1 MIGTELSKRSAG
13 SQPKS
18 IHVAQILLID
28 DSPTQLRVR
37 ELVLRGAGF
46 QVSIATTA
54 ESALALLRTAASKF
68 DVVVTDHILP
78 GASGSDFVRELR
90 AAEPDLPVIVV
101 SGMPDVQEEYKD
113 LDVIVRQK
121 PLAPQE
127 LIELVRSQVRSDG
140 ERTA

>member
-1 MIGTELSKRSAG
+1 MIGTELNKKSG
-13 SQPKS
+13 ESQPKS

-54 ESALALLRTAASKF
+54 ESAMALLRTTANKF

-78 GASGSDFVRELR
+78 GASGADFVRELR

-113 LDVIVRQK
+113 LDVVVRQK

-127 LIELVRSQVRSDG
+127 LIELVRSQIRSDG
-140 ERTA
+140 GRTA

>member
-1 MIGTELSKRSAG
+1 MIGTELNKKSGG

-54 ESALALLRTAASKF
+54 ESAMALLRTAASKF

-78 GASGSDFVRELR
+78 GASGADFVRELR
-90 AAEPDLPVIVV
+90 AAEPELPVIVV

-113 LDVIVRQK
+113 LDVVVRQK

-127 LIELVRSQVRSDG
+127 LIELVRSQMRSDG
-140 ERTA
+140 ERRA